1 MKYITTVEGKEYVIE
16 IDRED
21 EITVNGERYPVDIQA
36 LAEGGMISLLLNN
49 ESVEAVVEER
59 DEHWE
64 VLVYGELYPVQVQD
78 EWAYLMAQAREAVG
92 GISSEAEITAPMP
105 GIIVATPLAPG
116 DLVAEGDTVIILES
130 MKMENELRSPQDGVI
145 SRVVVEPGVAV
156 EKNQLLVVISP
167 PDQEQEVE

>member
-1 MKYITTVEGKEYVIE
+1 
-16 IDRED
+16 
-21 EITVNGERYPVDIQA
+21 
-36 LAEGGMISLLLNN
+36 
-49 ESVEAVVEER
+49 
-59 DEHWE
+59 
-64 VLVYGELYPVQVQD
+64 
-78 EWAYLMAQAREAVG
+78 
-92 GISSEAEITAPMP
+92 MP